1 MLDKSCK
8 NLLVRGVNWIGDA
21 VMTLPAL
28 RALRKAL
35 PEAKIS
41 LLVKP
46 WVSTIFERDP
56 NVDEII
62 SYNDVHRSIFGKM
75 KLSRMLNKKG
85 FSCAILFQN
94 AFDAAFIT
102 FLAGIKERAGYNRD
116 GRGFLLTEA
125 VKVPQKETNIHHI
138 YYYLNLLEQL
148 GIDAKYSDPY
158 IYLSL
163 DERLSAR
170 NLLKE
175 MKRPILGIN
184 PGAEYGS
191 AKRWFPERFAEIANW
206 FIKDTNGSVVIFG
219 SKKEEDIAQRIEYF
233 INQQQSEKQSKE
245 QSAVNIQQS
254 NPSEFPHTPLWKRD
268 NPSQSPFSKGGFKGD
283 FEEGGGAILNLA
295 GKTSLR
301 ELISL
306 ISECDVFVTNDS
318 GPLHISYAVGTPMVA
333 IFGSTD
339 PEVTGPPSGTIGNS
353 NLVVTNK
360 FSCSPCFERTCRN
373 NDLRCMYAITSDDV
387 YLGIK
392 KVLPNKPAVFF
403 DRDGTL
409 CKDNGYLSRYEDL
422 KIFPEVDT
430 VPILKERGFKLIG
443 VSNQSGIARGLIRED
458 FVREVNTIFI
468 ERYSFDDFYYCPHH
482 PAEHCPCRKPEPGMV
497 LRARAEHAIDLKQ
510 SYIVGDKEADMLLA
524 KAIGAKGIFVKIGQ
538 DKESLSA
545 DYEAKNLR
553 EAVDFII
560 RDYRES

>member
-1 MLDKSCK
+1 
-8 NLLVRGVNWIGDA
+8 
-21 VMTLPAL
+21 MTLPAL
-28 RALRKAL
+28 RALKKAL
-35 PEAKIS
+35 PETKIS

-46 WVSTIFERDP
+46 WVSAIFERDP

-206 FIKDTNGSVVIFG
+206 FIKDTNGSAVIFG

-245 QSAVNIQQS
+245 QSAVNIHQ
-254 NPSEFPHTPLWKRD
+254 
-268 NPSQSPFSKGGFKGD
+268 PFNSSRITHHSF
-283 FEEGGGAILNLA
+283 LNLA

-353 NLVVTNK
+353 NLVITHK

-373 NDLRCMYAITSDDV
+373 NDLRCMYAIISDDV

-392 KVLPNKPAVFF
+392 KILPGRSAVFF

-409 CKDNGYLSRYEDL
+409 CRDVGYLDKYDDFQ
-422 KIFPEVDT
+422 IVTDIDT
-430 VPILKERGFKLIG
+430 VRLLKERGFKLIG

-468 ERYSFDDFYYCPHH
+468 ERYGFDDFYYCPHH

-497 LRARAEHAIDLKQ
+497 LRARAEHGIDFKQ
-510 SYIVGDKEADMLLA
+510 SYVVGDKEADMLLA
-524 KAIGAKGIFVKIGQ
+524 KAIGAKGIFVKTGQ

-545 DYEAKNLR
+545 NYEAKNLR

-560 RDYRES
+560 RHSQSPLTRGVRGA

>member
-46 WVSTIFERDP
+46 WVSAIFERDP

-116 GRGFLLTEA
+116 GRGFLLTNA

-148 GIDAKYSDPY
+148 GIDAKYSGPY

-163 DERLSAR
+163 DERLFAR

-184 PGAEYGS
+184 PGAEYGA

-206 FIKDTNGSVVIFG
+206 FIKDTSGSVVIFG
-219 SKKEEDIAQRIEYF
+219 SKKEEDIAQKIDYLF
-233 INQQQSEKQSKE
+233 SK
-245 QSAVNIQQS
+245 QQS
-254 NPSEFPHTPLWKRD
+254 NPPL
-268 NPSQSPFSKGGFKGD
+268 PFFNSHLSKGGYRGV
-283 FEEGGGAILNLA
+283 EEGNGGILNLA

-339 PEVTGPPSGTIGNS
+339 SELTGPPSGTIGNS
-353 NLVVTNK
+353 NVVVTNK

-409 CKDNGYLSRYEDL
+409 CSDNGYLSRYEDL
-422 KIFPEVDT
+422 KIFPEVNT
-430 VPILKERGFKLIG
+430 VPILKERGLKLIG

-468 ERYSFDDFYYCPHH
+468 ERYGFDDFYYCPHH
-482 PAEHCPCRKPEPGMV
+482 PEEHCPCRKPEPGMV
-497 LRARAEHAIDLKQ
+497 LRARAEHGIDLKQ
-510 SYIVGDKEADMLLA
+510 SYVVGDKEADMLLA
-524 KAIGAKGIFVKIGQ
+524 KTVGAKGIFVKTGQ
-538 DKESLSA
+538 DKESPSA
-545 DYEAKNLR
+545 DYEAKDLK
-553 EAVDFII
+553 EAVNWILEHEK
-560 RDYRES
+560 RY